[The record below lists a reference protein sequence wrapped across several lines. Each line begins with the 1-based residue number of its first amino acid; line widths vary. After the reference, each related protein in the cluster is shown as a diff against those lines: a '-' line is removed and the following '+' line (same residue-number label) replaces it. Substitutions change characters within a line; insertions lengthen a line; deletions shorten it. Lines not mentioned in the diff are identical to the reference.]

1 MKNRYGNVSALKDFV
16 LGGSK
21 ISKLEALVL
30 FGVQDLSRE
39 MKRLKD
45 NGFIV
50 KKETVLFIKALKR
63 INMYTVCKVPK
74 DLPTKE
80 ILITEYWISQ

>member
-1 MKNRYGNVSALKDFV
+1 MKNRYGIESALKDFV

-50 KKETVLFIKALKR
+50 KKRVWFWGFHVFICTAQ
-63 INMYTVCKVPK
+63 ICV
-74 DLPTKE
+74 
-80 ILITEYWISQ
+80 